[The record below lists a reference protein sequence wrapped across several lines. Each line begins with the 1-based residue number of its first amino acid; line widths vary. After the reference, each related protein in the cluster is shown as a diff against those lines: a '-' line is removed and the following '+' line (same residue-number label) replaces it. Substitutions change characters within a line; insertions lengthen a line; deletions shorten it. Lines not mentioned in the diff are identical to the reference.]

1 ACDLRDPGERQQ
13 LAAIAAVRGHGH
25 EAAAECRHDRD
36 VVEYEVVLLAALRD
50 RTEECPCRRL
60 CPPEWRRT
68 AGRRPGELLLVLSH
82 GHPAETLAVGLGPG
96 VVAHEDE
103 PATRRSTGMADGAVA
118 VRRGRRCRSA
128 LRRLGPLLQLRDA
141 VDAPVDR
148 DTQPGAQRRLDV
160 AHDLL
165 RMESGLCED
174 VDRGDAPIPV
184 GGYTRRGNPL
194 ERAEEALDLL
204 LSQRAGSD

>member
-1 ACDLRDPGERQQ
+1 S
-13 LAAIAAVRGHGH
+13 
-25 EAAAECRHDRD
+25 
-36 VVEYEVVLLAALRD
+36 
-50 RTEECPCRRL
+50 RRS
-60 CPPEWRRT
+60 
-68 AGRRPGELLLVLSH
+68 AGRRPADLLFLRSH
-82 GHPAETLAVGLGPG
+82 VNPEEIIAFGLGPG

-128 LRRLGPLLQLRDA
+128 LRRLGPLLPLRDTD
-141 VDAPVDR
+141 DAPVDR

-160 AHDLL
+160 AHDLI
-165 RMESGLCED
+165 RMESGVCED